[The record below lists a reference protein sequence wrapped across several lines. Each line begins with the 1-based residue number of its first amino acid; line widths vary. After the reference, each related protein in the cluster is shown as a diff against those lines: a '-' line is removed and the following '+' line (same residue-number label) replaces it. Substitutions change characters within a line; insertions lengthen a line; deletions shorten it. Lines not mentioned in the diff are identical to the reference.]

1 MDCSTI
7 IVSYNTFD
15 LTRAAV
21 EAALAAAGGLA
32 HEVIVVDNHSPDDSA
47 ARLHAACAPT
57 QHPPTEHP
65 HVHILANTENTGF
78 SKANN
83 QGAARAQGT
92 VLFFLNPDTL
102 AHGQAIG
109 VLYDFL
115 TAHPEAGAVGPHVL
129 NLDGTDQPS
138 TSSFPSIWRILRH
151 HLPVGSLLRGLDH
164 RHDAIPSTT
173 QPVDI
178 VNGCALALRREVFD
192 TVGGWDASYF
202 MYAEEAELC
211 YALRQ
216 AGYTN
221 YFVRAAQITHY
232 GGASTQDT
240 YAAQQLVQQ
249 RSTLQFLRRHHSSW
263 FVVWYRMTG
272 VLGFGLRAL
281 LFPLLE
287 RLRPERASAYR
298 RRGQAAAALFR
309 WFLHPALTEKEKG

>member
-21 EAALAAAGGLA
+21 EAALAAAGDLA
-32 HEVIVVDNHSPDDSA
+32 HEVIVVDNDSPDDSA
-47 ARLHAACAPT
+47 ARLRAAFPEAENPR
-57 QHPPTEHP
+57 
-65 HVHILANTENTGF
+65 VHIIANTENAGF

-102 AHGQAIG
+102 AHNHAIRT
-109 VLYDFL
+109 LYDFL
-115 TAHPEAGAVGPHVL
+115 TTHPDAGAIGPHVL
-129 NLDGTDQPS
+129 NADGTDQPS
-138 TSSFPSIWRILRH
+138 TSSFPTTRRILRH
-151 HLPVGSLLRGLDH
+151 HLPLGSLLRGKD
-164 RHDAIPSTT
+164 RRDDAIPSTT

-178 VNGCALALRREVFD
+178 VNGCALALRREAFD
-192 TVGGWDASYF
+192 AVGGWDASYF
-202 MYAEEAELC
+202 MYTEEAELC
-211 YALRQ
+211 YALQQ

-249 RSTLQFLRRHHSSW
+249 RSALQFLRRHHSRW
-263 FVVWYRMTG
+263 FVAWYRATG
-272 VLGFGLRAL
+272 ALGFGLRAV
-281 LFPLLE
+281 LFPLLA
-287 RLRPERASAYR
+287 RLRPERAAAYR
-298 RRGQAAAALFR
+298 KRGQAAAALFG
-309 WFLHPALTEKEKG
+309 WFFFGDS

>member
-21 EAALAAAGGLA
+21 EAAVAAAGDLT
-32 HEVIVVDNHSPDDSA
+32 HEVIVVDNLSPDDSA
-47 ARLHAACAPT
+47 ARLRAAF
-57 QHPPTEHP
+57 PPSEHSNI
-65 HVHILANTENTGF
+65 HIIANTENAGF

-102 AHGQAIG
+102 AHGQTIRT
-109 VLYDFL
+109 LFDFL
-115 TAHPEAGAVGPHVL
+115 TTHAEAGAAGPHVL
-129 NLDGTDQPS
+129 NPDGTDQPS
-138 TSSFPSIWRILRH
+138 TASFLTARGILRH
-151 HLPVGSLLRGLDH
+151 HLPIGSLLRGKD
-164 RHDAIPSTT
+164 RRQDVIPPTT

-178 VNGCALALRREVFD
+178 VNGCALALRREAFD
-192 TVGGWDASYF
+192 AVGGWDASYF

-211 YALRQ
+211 YALQQ

-232 GGASTQDT
+232 GGASTEDR
-240 YAAQQLVQQ
+240 YAAQQIVQQ
-249 RSTLQFLRRHHSSW
+249 RSALQFLRRHHARW
-263 FVVWYRMTG
+263 FIGWYRLTG

-281 LFPLLE
+281 VFPLLR
-287 RLRPERASAYR
+287 RLRPQR
-298 RRGQAAAALFR
+298 AAAYQQRGDAASALFR
-309 WFLHPALTEKEKG
+309 WFLRDFS

>member
-1 MDCSTI
+1 MNAMDCSTI

-32 HEVIVVDNHSPDDSA
+32 HEVIVVDNLSPDDSA
-47 ARLHAACAPT
+47 ARLRAAFPPSEYPT
-57 QHPPTEHP
+57 
-65 HVHILANTENTGF
+65 VHIIANTENAGF

-83 QGAARAQGT
+83 QGAARAHGT

-102 AHGQAIG
+102 AHGQA
-109 VLYDFL
+109 VRTLFDFL
-115 TAHPEAGAVGPHVL
+115 TTHPEAGAAGPHVL
-129 NLDGTDQPS
+129 NPDGTDQPS
-138 TSSFPSIWRILRH
+138 TASFLTLRHILRH
-151 HLPVGSLLRGLDH
+151 HLPIGSLLRGQD
-164 RHDAIPSTT
+164 RRQDVIPSST

-178 VNGCALALRREVFD
+178 VNGCALVLRRETFD
-192 TVGGWDASYF
+192 AVGGWDTSYF

-221 YFVRAAQITHY
+221 YFVREAQITHY
-232 GGASTQDT
+232 GGASTEDT
-240 YAAQQLVQQ
+240 YAAQQIVQH
-249 RSTLQFLRRHHSSW
+249 RSALQFLRRHHSRR
-263 FVVWYRMTG
+263 FVGWYRLTG

-281 LFPLLE
+281 LFPLLQ
-287 RLRPERASAYR
+287 RLRPQRAAAYR

-309 WFLHPALTEKEKG
+309 WFLFEYA